1 MPSGSDGSIV
11 LSVNIDEEDL
21 GNQISKLKNQL
32 KKSFSSIDGVADRF
46 SNVAQELTK
55 FSQILERIN
64 SETHEQIIASEE
76 IKQLKAKTSQEQS
89 KSLQEEEKATQEITN
104 SKIAQ
109 EELEQ
114 AKTNTVKKTNELLIS
129 EQRVEQAVNNT
140 AISHE
145 KLGQSVNKT
154 AISNEQVTQAINRS
168 IISNETMASIDGAL
182 AESKEKQVRLEERRS
197 EVISGVSDK
206 YSDIVDEINEAYEN
220 SDELTKSAEEL
231 KQAINETA
239 ISYEKVEQSVIDTA
253 MYQERLR
260 QAINNTAV
268 SEENVEIAK
277 SKVRQEQQKEIINE
291 EKIRQAKEKSRQEQE
306 KTTREILKTKKAQ
319 DSVNDATKKVTASL
333 KKMASALGSAL
344 GLVVS
349 VTAILNF
356 LSESSKLASQTE
368 AHLQRLG
375 SLYDENAQ
383 GVYDWANANA
393 HALGMSTAEA
403 YKAAADFGNLFTT
416 FADSQQS
423 AELSIDMMKATAVV
437 ASQTGRTYEETFE
450 KMQSGI
456 YGNTRAID
464 DLGISVRQSSLMQT
478 QAWKDVSKNGT
489 KSWNDL
495 TDAELQQLRTL
506 GIIEQAQL
514 KYGNTVVQSSELVRS
529 KFNAAWKDFEATWG
543 QVVNVVLIPIL
554 QALTQ
559 ILGVVNTLMT
569 SVLGVFGITLEV
581 KNAQSGIVSQQTQ
594 QIDNQKDLNK
604 ELGKTNKKMSD
615 QLQSFDKI
623 NKLSE
628 DTSDNSSNTSGSG
641 GTSGVSIP
649 ETVKSEADFSEIEGL
664 SVNLERIKGILE
676 SIAVLTATIG
686 GSLVAWKIADTV
698 IQNSSALLSVFKQ
711 ISGIALL
718 IAGSVLLIKGY
729 CEAWADGIDW
739 DNFSLVMTGLFGIIS
754 GIALVLSPMAAAWVS
769 VGGGIALVVLGI
781 KDIISNGASLKN
793 ILTVVAGV
801 ATSILG
807 VLGAMGKIS
816 VVSTLIPLLAS
827 LAGIVIALRGYFDS
841 FINGLNWGN
850 FTTIL
855 GGLAVAVVGVKIAIG
870 GLATNIALG
879 LAGVLALI
887 AGMNDFVKNGP
898 TVQNTIMIIGG
909 AISVAVA
916 LATGGISA
924 LTSAIVGIAAA
935 VGAFVVALA
944 SEKNA
949 IMSVEEAQEK
959 LTDAKEKSQKAEETY
974 INSVDNAKNSLKALQ
989 KAEKKAGTTGKSL
1002 YKQVKSGKLEYSKMT
1017 DVQKE
1022 LYKAYLDNEKQ
1033 QSDLKKV
1040 TKELEEAKK
1049 AETLA
1054 SFENQLALAKE
1065 NNSYNEYKKA
1075 VVKAYKE
1082 GTLSANE
1089 ARDLIGKSM
1098 SEMSDDA
1105 QQTFMED
1112 IPNDIKNGLD
1122 PTQYE
1127 TKRKQIADFASKTF
1141 ESFKTAV
1148 SNVWESIGVY
1158 FNENIKPWFTKE
1170 KWTELISKIL
1180 NSFSSSAF
1188 YKTVSDIW
1196 SSVKKYWEDNISV
1209 WFTSEKWQALVNNII
1224 SKFSADKFKNK
1235 VKDIKE
1241 AVKKYWDENIK
1252 PWFTKNKWSTL
1263 VSNILDNFKSTTFY
1277 QKIKSI
1283 WDEIKKFYN
1292 DKIKPW
1298 FTKEKWQTLTSNIG
1312 SGIKAG
1318 FKNAINGVIGFFE
1331 IMINR
1336 VIDGLNKISF
1346 TIPKW
1351 VPNIGGNRYGINLSK
1366 IAIPRLATGAVI
1378 PANKE
1383 FLAVLGDQKQGTN
1396 IEAPAKLIKQMVLEG
1411 LSESNYTFGNQEIRV
1426 PVYLD
1431 TNVLFEAIVKSN
1443 EKNTRATGVNV
1454 LAL

>member
-543 QVVNVVLIPIL
+543 QVVNVVLIPL
-554 QALTQ
+554 LDTLTTV
-559 ILGVVNTLMT
+559 INAITSGLKAVANFLGVSKENEIINSNNAKNT
-569 SVLGVFGITLEV
+569 SKTL
-581 KNAQSGIVSQQTQ
+581 Q
-594 QIDNQKDLNK
+594 NQKDLTK
-604 ELGKTNKKMSD
+604 ATKKTNEELERSLMG
-615 QLQSFDKI
+615 FDKI
-623 NKLSE
+623 NKLSD
-628 DTSDNSSNTSGSG
+628 DTSDNSSSGSYDTETPL
-641 GTSGVSIP
+641 GT
-649 ETVKSEADFSEIEGL
+649 T
-664 SVNLERIKGILE
+664 
-676 SIAVLTATIG
+676 
-686 GSLVAWKIADTV
+686 
-698 IQNSSALLSVFKQ
+698 
-711 ISGIALL
+711 
-718 IAGSVLLIKGY
+718 
-729 CEAWADGIDW
+729 
-739 DNFSLVMTGLFGIIS
+739 
-754 GIALVLSPMAAAWVS
+754 
-769 VGGGIALVVLGI
+769 VGGGTESDYLYEMSG
-781 KDIISNGASLKN
+781 
-793 ILTVVAGV
+793 TVQA
-801 ATSILG
+801 
-807 VLGAMGKIS
+807 VLGAIMIVAGEA
-816 VVSTLIPLLAS
+816 LLAIG
-827 LAGIVIALRGYFDS
+827 LILLVTGNIPWGIGAI
-841 FINGLNWGN
+841 
-850 FTTIL
+850 
-855 GGLAVAVVGVKIAIG
+855 IG
-870 GLATNIALG
+870 GLALI
-879 LAGVLALI
+879 GV
-887 AGMNDFVKNGP
+887 G
-898 TVQNTIMIIGG
+898 
-909 AISVAVA
+909 AVA
-916 LATGGISA
+916 LGKAFNKEEAISILGLIGAVGGIVLITLGVVLLA
-924 LTSAIVGIAAA
+924 LGNIPWGVAAIIAGIALEGVVLYKLGDKLNSDIVSKLIQDIAA
-935 VGAFVVALA
+935 VAAGGLAALGVIFLAFGQIPWGIALIIA
-944 SEKNA
+944 GIALFAVSVFTTEEGTTSEKIKTFLKGLAKVVGAAALVLGIIMCCFGIITPISIGLIVLGAATLVTA
-949 IMSVEEAQEK
+949 IALDSKAAQNKISKVFEG
-959 LTDAKEKSQKAEETY
+959 
-974 INSVDNAKNSLKALQ
+974 I
-989 KAEKKAGTTGKSL
+989 KSL
-1002 YKQVKSGKLEYSKMT
+1002 AKGWGKLILGILLCCVGVFPLGIPLVKSGATYLTQSESQSFAKLREKLS
-1017 DVQKE
+1017 DVKE
-1022 LYKAYLDNEKQ
+1022 K
-1033 QSDLKKV
+1033 
-1040 TKELEEAKK
+1040 
-1049 AETLA
+1049 
-1054 SFENQLALAKE
+1054 
-1065 NNSYNEYKKA
+1065 
-1075 VVKAYKE
+1075 
-1082 GTLSANE
+1082 
-1089 ARDLIGKSM
+1089 
-1098 SEMSDDA
+1098 
-1105 QQTFMED
+1105 
-1112 IPNDIKNGLD
+1112 IKNGWQGWGKLILGIVLCCTGIFKLGVPLVKAGANHLLSSND
-1122 PTQYE
+1122 VTFAKLREKLSDVKKKIQDGWQGWGKFILGLILCCTGNFKLGIPLVKAGAKHLYE
-1127 TKRKQIADFASKTF
+1127 S
-1141 ESFKTAV
+1141 ESPVFTALV
-1148 SNVWESIGVY
+1148 DTLSDVWESIKTY
-1158 FNENIKPWFTKE
+1158 WDKNIAPWFTKD
-1170 KWTELISKIL
+1170 KWKKLAGNI
-1180 NSFSSSAF
+1180 
-1188 YKTVSDIW
+1188 VSGL
-1196 SSVKKYWEDNISV
+1196 KE
-1209 WFTSEKWQALVNNII
+1209 
-1224 SKFSADKFKNK
+1224 KFK
-1235 VKDIKE
+1235 
-1241 AVKKYWDENIK
+1241 
-1252 PWFTKNKWSTL
+1252 
-1263 VSNILDNFKSTTFY
+1263 
-1277 QKIKSI
+1277 
-1283 WDEIKKFYN
+1283 
-1292 DKIKPW
+1292 
-1298 FTKEKWQTLTSNIG
+1298 
-1312 SGIKAG
+1312 SGI
-1318 FKNAINGVIGFFE
+1318 NSIIGFFE
-1331 IMINR
+1331 SMINN
-1336 VIDGLNKISF
+1336 VIDMFNKISF
-1346 TIPKW
+1346 TVPDW
-1351 VPNIGGNRYGINLSK
+1351 VPEIGGKKYGID
-1366 IAIPRLATGAVI
+1366 IAHVSIPRLAKGAVI
-1378 PANKE
+1378 PANRE

-1396 IEAPAKLIKQMVLEG
+1396 IEAPAKLIKQMAMEAIAETG
-1411 LSESNYTFGNQEIRV
+1411 GISGKETIEV
-1426 PVYLD
+1426 PIYLD
-1431 TNVLFEAIVKSN
+1431 SDVLYRAIVNRNQKY
-1443 EKNTRATGVNV
+1443 KKAMGVSPLGV
-1454 LAL
+1454 